1 MDLHVSKNLSDQV
14 YDIILSRIFS
24 GEYHPGDKLSVNKLA
39 KEFNIS
45 RSPVNDA
52 LNKLSG
58 ACLVEMKQYS
68 SCNIRKLS
76 KKQVLDLLEFRKAI
90 ELYVVDT
97 AFDEICQKAYG
108 RLKEIANALDNKIN
122 GKSMQDLISFFDL
135 DDEFHQVF
143 ISVLGNDYINSS
155 YENANKLLR
164 LVSLQVVEAKDASPE
179 VAREHNLI
187 LEAIGKK
194 DKDNLKNALNSHFV
208 KVSER
213 YIRGIS

>member
-1 MDLHVSKNLSDQV
+1 
-14 YDIILSRIFS
+14 
-24 GEYHPGDKLSVNKLA
+24 
-39 KEFNIS
+39 
-45 RSPVNDA
+45 
-52 LNKLSG
+52 
-58 ACLVEMKQYS
+58 
-68 SCNIRKLS
+68 
-76 KKQVLDLLEFRKAI
+76 
-90 ELYVVDT
+90 
-97 AFDEICQKAYG
+97 
-108 RLKEIANALDNKIN
+108 
-122 GKSMQDLISFFDL
+122 MQDLISFFDL